1 MSHPVCQSPPVTL
14 NREEHLGEVVEIAS
28 SVDRSLLPAGLSPG
42 FQVRLVGLDADIRI
56 VEREG
61 REWRVR
67 SHQICP
73 RFSGAFPRRGI
84 PGIQPA
90 RRRP

>member
-1 MSHPVCQSPPVTL
+1 MTL
-14 NREEHLGEVVEIAS
+14 NRDEQLGEVVEIAS
-28 SVDRSLLPAGLSPG
+28 VTDRALLPAGLSPG
-42 FQVRLVGLDADIRI
+42 FQVRLIGLDADIRI

-73 RFSGAFPRRGI
+73 RPSGTAPRRGI
-84 PGIQPA
+84 PSVPPA

>member
-1 MSHPVCQSPPVTL
+1 MTM
-14 NREEHLGEVVEIAS
+14 NREELLGDVVEIAS

-42 FQVRLVGLDADIRI
+42 FQVRLIGLDADIRI

-73 RFSGAFPRRGI
+73 RPTGTAPRRGI
-84 PGIQPA
+84 PVVQPA